1 MTFWSCTF
9 LNRWD
14 LIISDLQA
22 TRIQWQLQWT
32 CSFKQK
38 KSSML
43 FGDATTSRSQGD
55 YPQQK
60 HGRFLYVFVGCCC
73 FLHNPRVAGSPACQ
87 GPHYGEVQ
95 LPARRIDTT
104 PWRRSIEKINL
115 KWRSTSLIEFQ
126 RRKIRLSD
134 FLGWCWFWNSLNI
147 ILVTIIYT
155 TFLSIQCIEIAFQRI
170 K

>member
-1 MTFWSCTF
+1 MKLYIFESMGSHHI
-9 LNRWD
+9 RSA
-14 LIISDLQA
+14 SD
-22 TRIQWQLQWT
+22 
-32 CSFKQK
+32 KD
-38 KSSML
+38 SM
-43 FGDATTSRSQGD
+43 TTSMNLQFQTKKVEYVIRRCNHLAFLGWLSTTKTRS
-55 YPQQK
+55 
-60 HGRFLYVFVGCCC
+60 VFVCFSCC

-134 FLGWCWFWNSLNI
+134 FFGWCWFWNWLNI

-155 TFLSIQCIEIAFQRI
+155 PFLSLPCIEIAFQRI